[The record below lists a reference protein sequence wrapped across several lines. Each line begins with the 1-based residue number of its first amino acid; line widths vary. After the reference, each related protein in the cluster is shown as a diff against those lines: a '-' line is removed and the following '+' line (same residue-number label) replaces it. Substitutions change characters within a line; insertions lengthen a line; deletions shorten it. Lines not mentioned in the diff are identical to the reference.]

1 MSHRAKSGDEKIN
14 VLCAPARLREREH
27 RQNEQRRAD
36 VKYQVAPAIQNP
48 KVGERPRG
56 WNCRN
61 GLWPRKSGD
70 VLHVEK
76 RANYSLEAVKIN
88 VPRTFSDLGRRANVV
103 AAAMK
108 RRAMPLNN
116 SKKPQERDVFCRVR
130 DGFRH
135 FAHKSAAVL
144 GSAWAFIGA
153 IFIIAVWGLTGPA
166 FHFSDTWQLIINTG
180 TTIVTFLMVFLIQN
194 TQNRDAKAMH
204 LKLDELIR
212 AIQGARNR
220 LVDLEKLSDDELKKL
235 EEQFTRVRNKAAERE
250 PEMNPD
256 EET

>member
-1 MSHRAKSGDEKIN
+1 
-14 VLCAPARLREREH
+14 
-27 RQNEQRRAD
+27 
-36 VKYQVAPAIQNP
+36 
-48 KVGERPRG
+48 
-56 WNCRN
+56 
-61 GLWPRKSGD
+61 

-76 RANYSLEAVKIN
+76 RANYSLEAVKLN
-88 VPRTFSDLGRRANVV
+88 VRRTPMGLGRRANVV

-108 RRAMPLNN
+108 RRTMPLNN
-116 SKKPQERDVFCRVR
+116 SEKPQERDFFCRVR

-135 FAHKSAAVL
+135 FAHRSAEVL

-153 IFIIAVWGLTGPA
+153 LFIIAIWGLTGPA

-180 TTIVTFLMVFLIQN
+180 TTIVTFLMDFLIQN

-220 LVDLEKLSDDELKKL
+220 LVDLEKLSDEELKRL
-235 EEQFTRVRNKAAERE
+235 EEQFTRVRNKAAQGE
-250 PEMNPD
+250 PEMDSTD
-256 EET
+256 EG